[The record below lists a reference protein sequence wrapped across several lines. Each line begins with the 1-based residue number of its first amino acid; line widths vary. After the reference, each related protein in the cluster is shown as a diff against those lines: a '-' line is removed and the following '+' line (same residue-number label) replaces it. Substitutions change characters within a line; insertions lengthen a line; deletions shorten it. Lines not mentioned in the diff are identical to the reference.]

1 MKQEFIKSI
10 EIYKIQKEK
19 LITQL
24 DNQDLN
30 PEQMNVIFKN
40 IDYIDQQLKKY
51 YHELEEINKLDAKN
65 NNDNIK
71 NKQKTKNNNNNNQK
85 VNGSKEKKNKNDFT
99 IKTILISP

>member
-1 MKQEFIKSI
+1 MKQEFIKLI
-10 EIYKIQKEK
+10 EIYKIQKDK

-51 YHELEEINKLDAKN
+51 YNELEEINKLDAKN

-85 VNGSKEKKNKNDFT
+85 ENGSKEKKNKNDF
-99 IKTILISP
+99 KFQFYRFY

>member
-51 YHELEEINKLDAKN
+51 YNELEEINKLDAKN

-85 VNGSKEKKNKNDFT
+85 ENGSKEKKNKNDFT

>member
-51 YHELEEINKLDAKN
+51 YNELEEINKLDAKN

-85 VNGSKEKKNKNDFT
+85 VNGSKEKKHKNDFT